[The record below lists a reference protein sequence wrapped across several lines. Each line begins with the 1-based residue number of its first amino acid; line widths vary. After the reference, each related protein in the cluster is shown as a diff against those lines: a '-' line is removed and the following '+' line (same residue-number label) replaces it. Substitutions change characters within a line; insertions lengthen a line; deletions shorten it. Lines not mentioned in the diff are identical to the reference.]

1 MARLLLTDD
10 AGGALAAIGAAL
22 AIIEGASGY
31 EEVIAVSPAG
41 PLPVATRE
49 LVAQILGEVGVH
61 LVPRIEPAVASAPGD
76 TLVSL
81 GSKPVEGAQA
91 HWDLALADPAAS
103 GLVQRSTARIVRDRM
118 ARHLARFCSRIPAT
132 G

>member
-22 AIIEGASGY
+22 AIIEGTPGY
-31 EEVIAVSPAG
+31 DEVLALSQSE

-61 LVPRIEPAVASAPGD
+61 LVPRIDPASAITPAPGD

-81 GSKPVEGAQA
+81 GSRPVEGAQA
-91 HWDLALADPAAS
+91 HWDLALADPAAP
-103 GLVQRSTARIVRDRM
+103 GLVQRSTARIMRDRM
-118 ARHLARFCSRIPAT
+118 ARHLARFCTRLP
-132 G
+132 